1 MALLSFII
9 YILCVKGL
17 QGQTTL
23 DDMSI
28 LDIINATAQ
37 LSEVSF
43 EKLSSNLLKFR
54 AMAMLSNA

>member
-43 EKLSSNLLKFR
+43 RIYNFQFLD
-54 AMAMLSNA
+54 